1 MSWNGTVRCGHCY
14 KSGHNK
20 RGCPEIK
27 KKIAAD
33 PNCWEAQHGAGK
45 PRQCSYCDKSGH
57 NRKTCPPRKTHEALY
72 RSDNQLWR
80 RAFEKW
86 AVAEGLGYGAL
97 ISAPVHWRD
106 TKGNSHDGKVKPAL
120 GMFMA
125 HNTSPEDNALTY
137 LWAAI
142 PSHRDYSVLTM
153 ELIGGEIN
161 DYYNSA
167 RQESLQLPDIPVIS
181 PATGVDHWGHERSR
195 DNGDAKWTVVSPSPR
210 PGFGKEFAQSHAIDQ
225 LVKDYFKGGKEAKT
239 ERDFRVLDTKVRKAL
254 KDYVNDSATLEE
266 LDARLNPA
274 TDDNSDSETQ

>member
-125 HNTSPEDNALTY
+125 HNTRPEDNALTY

-210 PGFGKEFAQSHAIDQ
+210 PGFGDEFTQSHAIDL
-225 LVKDYFKGGKEAKT
+225 LVKDYFKGGKDAKT

>member
-210 PGFGKEFAQSHAIDQ
+210 PGFGDEFTQSHAIDL
-225 LVKDYFKGGKEAKT
+225 LVKDYFKGGKDAKT

>member
-210 PGFGKEFAQSHAIDQ
+210 PGFGDEFTQSHAIDL
-225 LVKDYFKGGKEAKT
+225 LVKDYFKGGKDAKT

-266 LDARLNPA
+266 LDARLNPP
-274 TDDNSDSETQ
+274 TDENSQDETQ